1 MTPEPGSPSR
11 RALLRGAGLVL
22 GTSAVTLAGARLA
35 GLWHRLPPFLLSEGV
50 AVGPDG
56 VLRALPVGSR
66 LVYEPGTRVPTAD
79 SDPATMPDSGRRA
92 LVDAA
97 RSRRSGAILPD
108 GPWRDLADGALDD
121 LLALTSPVLAQ
132 DGAPAVEYPAG
143 SVIAGPVGIW
153 RYTWPRDAAFTA
165 VALAAAGLEEEA
177 LTVLERLASLLGQ
190 DGAFQA
196 RYTADGGVPDA
207 RSPQTDGTGWFLWA
221 AGRVLPGPV
230 GTRRTPPAPSAHLR
244 AALTRAAA
252 RLLALTDGDD
262 RLPASSPDYWEVEE
276 DRLTLGTAAPV
287 LLGLE
292 AASRLAAA
300 RVLVGSVGREGLSGR
315 CREVRTA
322 VEDAFEPGWG
332 RHAGGDDV
340 DAAICWVL
348 PPFTEPLAGA
358 LEARGTL
365 LTRLARG
372 SGGLAPGSSWRDDG
386 VSWTP
391 ETALVGWSARALSLE
406 SEEEQLRDWL
416 AASRTAVGALPE
428 KVAATGAPAGPAP
441 LAWTCA
447 LVVLAACG

>member
-22 GTSAVTLAGARLA
+22 GTSAATLAGARLA

-50 AVGPDG
+50 ALGPDG
-56 VLRALPVGSR
+56 VLRALPVGARVS
-66 LVYEPGTRVPTAD
+66 YEPGTRVPTAAADPVGMTD
-79 SDPATMPDSGRRA
+79 SERSTLVETARA
-92 LVDAA
+92 
-97 RSRRSGAILPD
+97 RRSGAVLPD

-132 DGAPAVEYPAG
+132 DGAPAVDYPAG

-153 RYTWPRDAAFTA
+153 RYTWPRDAAFA
-165 VALAAAGLEEEA
+165 AAALAAAGLGEEA
-177 LTVLERLASLLGQ
+177 LTVLDRLAVLLGP
-190 DGAFQA
+190 DGSFQA

-221 AGRVLPGPV
+221 ARRVLLRDGGAQATTPSPGA
-230 GTRRTPPAPSAHLR
+230 GLR
-244 AALTRAAA
+244 SALTTAAA
-252 RLLALTDGDD
+252 RLLALTDGAD
-262 RLPASSPDYWEVEE
+262 RLPTPSPDYWEVEE

-292 AASRLAAA
+292 AAGRLAAA
-300 RVLVGSVGREGLSGR
+300 GLLEGAVASDALPR
-315 CREVRTA
+315 RAREVRAA
-322 VEDAFEPGWG
+322 VERAFAPGWG
-332 RHAGGDDV
+332 RHAGDDDV
-340 DAAICWVL
+340 DAALCWVL
-348 PPFTEPLAGA
+348 PPFTEPLTGA

-365 LTRLARG
+365 LSRLARG

-386 VSWTP
+386 GSWTP
-391 ETALVGWSARALSLE
+391 ETALVAWSAQALGRD
-406 SEEEQLRDWL
+406 SEEEQLRAWL
-416 AASRTAVGALPE
+416 SASRTAVGALPE

-447 LVVLAACG
+447 VVVLAACH